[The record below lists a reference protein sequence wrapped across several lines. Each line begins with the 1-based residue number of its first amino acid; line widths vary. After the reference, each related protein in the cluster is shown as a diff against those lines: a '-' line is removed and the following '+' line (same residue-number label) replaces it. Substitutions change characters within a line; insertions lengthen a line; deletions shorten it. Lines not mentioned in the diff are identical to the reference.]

1 MISVNCTPSMARMVL
16 LTVWALLCV
25 MFASPPS
32 AQAAMVWRPVGTEK
46 WVPLV
51 PADGSERVTLRAVAD
66 QGSAGELHGRW
77 SRLAPGDTVAFAI
90 RGEGTLRVETRPQF
104 ATDAG
109 ARRYRLGV
117 RTAPDVWRLLVRR
130 EAYDTLAVSA
140 AATAAGVGTAF
151 RLGSVDRW
159 ETALLPG
166 SERVL
171 VTLREE
177 RSAPVWVRVLARGD
191 VERLEPERPRSVTV
205 AGHPGSDGGRG
216 RSPWT
221 WELGATSGAG
231 YDGNAYLTP
240 RDVADTTTV
249 RDAWFLPLA
258 LDAELVLERGLPFE
272 LELDYGFDGRF
283 YDDTI
288 LDETRHRLLVRQ
300 TFDDLD
306 LGPGGDGRLRL
317 DQKFRSRD
325 RTFFGRGDFEEFITG
340 SDAVPGAD
348 VPLGDRFDW
357 REWSLEA
364 ELELEPT
371 ADWEIELTG
380 FWMHRDYTEDYDGEP
395 DIYALDQDRTGV
407 ELAIRRELGA
417 DWDLGASG
425 EVAWW
430 DYAEK
435 FARDAQGDELTD
447 VTTRLRRVP
456 LELEL
461 RYRPRHGLRGSLAAG
476 TLITR
481 DLREGYWDRQTLI
494 LVAEAEYRARGPWS
508 VEARVRRSVTEY
520 DVSTVGN
527 DPGAPLREKDS
538 WRASVGAE
546 YQVSGRLEVFAEWDW
561 KDLENNSRTFAYRRG
576 VLVTGV
582 RGTF

>member
-1 MISVNCTPSMARMVL
+1 MISVNPAPAIARMVL
-16 LTVWALLCV
+16 LTVWTLLCV
-25 MFASPPS
+25 MIARPPVVE
-32 AQAAMVWRPVGTEK
+32 AAMVWRPVGTDK

-51 PADGSERVTLRAVAD
+51 PDDGSDRVTLRAVAD
-66 QGSAGELHGRW
+66 DGSTSELHGRW
-77 SRLAPGDTVAFAI
+77 SRLAPGDTVGFAI
-90 RGEGTLRVETRPQF
+90 RGEGALRVETRPQF
-104 ATDAG
+104 ATDAA

-117 RTAPDVWRLLVRR
+117 HTAPDVWRLLVRR
-130 EAYDTLAVSA
+130 EEFAT

-159 ETALLPG
+159 ETALLTD

-191 VERLEPERPRSVTV
+191 VERLEEQRAASATV
-205 AGHPGSDGGRG
+205 ARRPESDRAGD

-221 WELGATSGAG
+221 WELGVTSGAG
-231 YDGNAYLTP
+231 HDGNAYLTP
-240 RDVADTTTV
+240 RDVADTTAV
-249 RDAWFLPLA
+249 RDAWFLELA

-272 LELDYGFDGRF
+272 LELDYAFYGRF

-300 TFDDLD
+300 TFDHLD

-357 REWSLEA
+357 REWSLSA
-364 ELELEPT
+364 VLRLKPT
-371 ADWEIELTG
+371 ADWEIELTA
-380 FWMHRDYTEDYDGEP
+380 FWLHRDYTEDYDREP
-395 DIYALDQDRTGV
+395 DIYALDQNRTGA
-407 ELAIRRELGA
+407 ELAVRRDLAA
-417 DWDLGASG
+417 DWDLGLAG
-425 EVAWW
+425 EVQWW

-435 FARDAQGDELTD
+435 FARNAQGDELAD

-456 LELEL
+456 LEMEL
-461 RYRPRHGLRGSLAAG
+461 RYRPRHGLRGNLAAG

-481 DLREGYWDRQTLI
+481 DLQEGYWDRQTLI
-494 LVAEAEYRARGPWS
+494 LLAKAEYRARGPWS
-508 VEARVRRSVTEY
+508 LDMRVRRSVTDY

-527 DPGAPLREKDS
+527 VPGGPLREKDS
-538 WRASVGAE
+538 WRASLGGE
-546 YQVSGRLEVFAEWDW
+546 YRVHDHVEIFAEWDW
-561 KDLENNSRTFAYRRG
+561 KDRENNSRTFAYRRA
-576 VLVTGV
+576 VVVTGV

>member
-1 MISVNCTPSMARMVL
+1 MTPTPAPVRLAGLVVLILSCAALAHPPVAR
-16 LTVWALLCV
+16 
-25 MFASPPS
+25 
-32 AQAAMVWRPVGTEK
+32 AAMVWNPVGTAK

-51 PADGSERVTLRAVAD
+51 PADGSDRVTLRSVAED
-66 QGSAGELHGRW
+66 GSTDELHGRW

-90 RGEGTLRVETRPQF
+90 RGEGILRVETRPGF
-104 ATDAG
+104 ASDAA

-130 EAYDTLAVSA
+130 EAYDTLAVVA
-140 AATAAGVGTAF
+140 GGTAAGVGKAF
-151 RLGSVDRW
+151 RLGGVDRW
-159 ETALLPG
+159 ETALLAG

-191 VERLEPERPRSVTV
+191 VERLEQERRRPATE
-205 AGHPGSDGGRG
+205 AGHPRSAGGRD

-221 WELGATSGAG
+221 WELGATGGAG

-240 RDVADTTTV
+240 RDVADTAAV
-249 RDAWFLPLA
+249 RDAWFLPLEV
-258 LDAELVLERGLPFE
+258 DAELVLERGLPFE
-272 LELDYGFDGRF
+272 LELDYGFDGQF

-288 LDETRHRLLVRQ
+288 LGERRHRLLVRQ

-306 LGPGGDGRLRL
+306 LGPGGGGRLRL
-317 DQKFRSRD
+317 DQQFRSRD
-325 RTFFGRGDFEEFITG
+325 RTFFGRGDIEEFITG

-364 ELELEPT
+364 ELQLEPT

-380 FWMHRDYTEDYDGEP
+380 FWLHRDYTEDYEQEP
-395 DIYALDQDRTGV
+395 DIYSLDQDRTGV
-407 ELAIRRELGA
+407 ELAVRRELGA
-417 DWDLGASG
+417 DWDVGVSG

-435 FARDAQGDELTD
+435 FARDAQGDELPD

-508 VEARVRRSVTEY
+508 VEARVRRSVTDY
-520 DVSTVGN
+520 DRSTLGN

-538 WRASVGAE
+538 WRASVGGE
-546 YQVSGRLEVFAEWDW
+546 YRVSGRLEVFGEWEW
-561 KDLENNSRTFAYRRG
+561 EDLENNSRTFAYRRA
-576 VLVTGV
+576 VVVTGV